1 MFNKIRINFSAFG
14 NFREMI
20 CKPAFARP
28 FSSQKL
34 RCNVNWTIS
43 KIIILIFQAFCFAL
57 STCMFIVHF
66 RLSFAYASV
75 CFWQQRTLDRMQL
88 VTHCSITIKVIK
100 FNERPDEKANR

>member
-1 MFNKIRINFSAFG
+1 
-14 NFREMI
+14 MI

-57 STCMFIVHF
+57 NTCMLIVRF
-66 RLSFAYASV
+66 RLY
-75 CFWQQRTLDRMQL
+75 FWKQRTLDRMQL